1 MADVT
6 ERSAIHA
13 DHSSPA
19 MRRSARPVLWWAAL
33 GLLALAFQ
41 AYVYTRWVSSDDFHS
56 VPTGPD
62 PVPNDI
68 KIKAVVLQ
76 CVFAANVVLATAWV
90 VRGCVKR
97 RKFTFDAKIFLG
109 CIGMIWM
116 DHAANLVR
124 PQMFMNSYYINRG
137 SWDRFIPGWISRN
150 PQKLPASIFVELG
163 AYFFLVVVI
172 AAACNLLV
180 RLQRRQPRLGF
191 VGIVGCAWLCMA
203 AFVFTIETLV
213 VHRLGWNTHLGAPTA
228 TTLFAGQ
235 PYAEPLTEVVIWA
248 GTLTALVVLRF
259 QHVTAGTTV
268 VERGLDRVRTSA
280 RWRTV
285 ISTLAVVGYA
295 TMAMAVY
302 AFATAVAG
310 IYGAQ
315 VSDEL
320 PSYISN
326 GICGRAAGVACPG
339 PDVPVLL
346 PHTPVTAAN
355 LPRASG
361 R

>member
-1 MADVT
+1 MVDVT

-19 MRRSARPVLWWAAL
+19 LRRSARPVLWWAAL
-33 GLLALAFQ
+33 GLLAIAFQ

-62 PVPNDI
+62 AVPNDI

-76 CVFAANVVLATAWV
+76 CVFATNVVLATAWV

-109 CIGMIWM
+109 CIGIIWM

-191 VGIVGCAWLCMA
+191 VGIVGCAWVCMA

-213 VHRLGWNTHLGAPTA
+213 VHRLGWNAHLGAPTA
-228 TTLFAGQ
+228 TTLFAGK

-268 VERGLDRVRTSA
+268 VERGLDRVGTSA

>member
-1 MADVT
+1 MAT
-6 ERSAIHA
+6 
-13 DHSSPA
+13 
-19 MRRSARPVLWWAAL
+19 
-33 GLLALAFQ
+33 
-41 AYVYTRWVSSDDFHS
+41 
-56 VPTGPD
+56 
-62 PVPNDI
+62 
-68 KIKAVVLQ
+68 
-76 CVFAANVVLATAWV
+76 
-90 VRGCVKR
+90 
-97 RKFTFDAKIFLG
+97 
-109 CIGMIWM
+109 
-116 DHAANLVR
+116 
-124 PQMFMNSYYINRG
+124 
-137 SWDRFIPGWISRN
+137 
-150 PQKLPASIFVELG
+150 
-163 AYFFLVVVI
+163 
-172 AAACNLLV
+172 
-180 RLQRRQPRLGF
+180 
-191 VGIVGCAWLCMA
+191 
-203 AFVFTIETLV
+203 FVFTIETLV

-248 GTLTALVVLRF
+248 GTLTALVALRF

-320 PSYISN
+320 PSYVSN